1 MNPYQITNGI
11 FIELEQEI
19 FLICMETQKIPDN
32 QSKPEKEK
40 RTRGIRFPDFRLYY
54 KIQKYRPVEQDTKSR
69 NKPMHLQSINVQRR
83 QEYTMEKKQSFH

>member
-1 MNPYQITNGI
+1 M
-11 FIELEQEI
+11 EEI

-69 NKPMHLQSINVQRR
+69 NKPMHLQSTYKGGKNIQWRKNSLFIKRCW
-83 QEYTMEKKQSFH
+83 ENWTPTFK